1 MSLAALPPT
10 LAVGLAALRPFLTS
24 YQAHKLTSSISSRPH
39 KPEEGRERRPGAAES
54 GLGGYSAGM
63 LVRRACAL
71 TLALGACAEPPVR
84 WGQSAAAPPSLATEM
99 RLAVDSSRRVQ
110 WLPPEPAP
118 PSMPE
123 GSGACPGSLR
133 VARAGMQDVYAVWW
147 APRADSSA
155 ALLAARSRDGGRSW
169 PHIAPVDTADRGSN
183 GCRRPAPSV
192 AADATTGYVHVA
204 YALVAPGAPGVF
216 FAHSMPGQF
225 MFHAPVPIIY
235 GDHPGR
241 TSVAASGDVVAVAYE
256 DPNGA
261 ERRVGLALSRTLGH
275 TFEHRIPASTGVGAA
290 VEPRVAVAGGTVVV
304 AWRQERSARGRVGD
318 AAPIAGPTMV
328 RLGELSGP

>member
-1 MSLAALPPT
+1 
-10 LAVGLAALRPFLTS
+10 
-24 YQAHKLTSSISSRPH
+24 
-39 KPEEGRERRPGAAES
+39 
-54 GLGGYSAGM
+54 M
-63 LVRRACAL
+63 LVRPAPALVTACAL

-84 WGQSAAAPPSLATEM
+84 WSPSAAAPPSLATEM
-99 RLAVDSSRRVQ
+99 RLAVDSSGRVQ

-118 PSMPE
+118 PSVPA
-123 GSGACPGSLR
+123 GSAACPGSLQ
-133 VARAGMQDVYAVWW
+133 VARAGAQDVYAVWW
-147 APRADSSA
+147 MPRADSSA
-155 ALLAARSRDGGRSW
+155 ALLAARSLDGGRSW
-169 PHIAPVDTADRGSN
+169 PDVAPVDTADRGVT
-183 GCRRPAPSV
+183 GCRRPAASV
-192 AADATTGYVHVA
+192 ATDASTGYVHVA

-225 MFHAPVPIIY
+225 MFHAPVAIIY

-261 ERRVGLALSRTLGH
+261 EPRVGLALSRTLGH

-290 VEPRVAVAGGTVVV
+290 VEPRVAVAGGTVAV
-304 AWRQERSARGRVGD
+304 AWRQGRGARASVGD
-318 AAPIAGPTMV
+318 AMPAAGPMMV

>member
-1 MSLAALPPT
+1 
-10 LAVGLAALRPFLTS
+10 
-24 YQAHKLTSSISSRPH
+24 
-39 KPEEGRERRPGAAES
+39 
-54 GLGGYSAGM
+54 M
-63 LVRRACAL
+63 LVLRACAL
-71 TLALGACAEPPVR
+71 TLALGACTEPPVR
-84 WGQSAAAPPSLATEM
+84 WRESAAPAPMPATEM
-99 RLAVDSSRRVQ
+99 RLAVDASGRAQ
-110 WLPPEPAP
+110 WLPPEPPP
-118 PSMPE
+118 PSIPI

-133 VARAGMQDVYAVWW
+133 VARAGAQDVYAVWW

-155 ALLAARSRDGGRSW
+155 ALLAARSADGGRSW
-169 PHIAPVDTADRGSN
+169 PEVAPVDTADRGGS

-192 AADATTGYVHVA
+192 AADASSGYVHVA

-235 GDHPGR
+235 GERPGR

-261 ERRVGLALSRTLGH
+261 EPRVGLALSRTLGH
-275 TFEHRIPASTGVGAA
+275 TFDHRVRASTGVGAA
-290 VEPRVAVAGGTVVV
+290 VEPRVALARGTVAV
-304 AWRQERSARGRVGD
+304 AWRQRRSARGEVGD
-318 AAPIAGPTMV
+318 ADAVAGLVMV